1 MAEEFDADK
10 ELEEVKHKKE
20 LIKIHKKQLRLGD
33 NMKKIFKWVLTIA
46 LFLLVGAII
55 YIMISNKKSFD
66 EALELVFVGAGS
78 IGTALVVLIP
88 IFDKIQK
95 SHRLIETA
103 TNITG
108 TQNSELEKLVKE
120 FKEQKLNYE
129 KNVSK
134 QSQEIQEMKQV
145 LNNVKDIC
153 KMGFVNNKE
162 LVSKGIASEIAKVGE
177 VNENNESEK

>member
-1 MAEEFDADK
+1 
-10 ELEEVKHKKE
+10 
-20 LIKIHKKQLRLGD
+20 
-33 NMKKIFKWVLTIA
+33 MKKVLKVCYMIA
-46 LFLLVGAII
+46 LFLVVGAVI
-55 YIMISNKKSFD
+55 YVMIVNKSSFD
-66 EALELVFVGAGS
+66 EALELVFIGAGS

-103 TNITG
+103 TNNTG

-129 KNVSK
+129 KVVSK

-145 LNNVKDIC
+145 LNNIKDIC